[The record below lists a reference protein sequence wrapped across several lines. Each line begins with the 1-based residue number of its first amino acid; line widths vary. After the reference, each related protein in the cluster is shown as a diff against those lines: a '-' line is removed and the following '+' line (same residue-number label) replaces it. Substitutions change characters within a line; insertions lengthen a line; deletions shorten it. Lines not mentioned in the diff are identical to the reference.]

1 MKYNAHVNMVTK
13 PYIGL
18 PTTRNPY
25 TLVDADWAT
34 TWMID
39 ETYEAHYHGTSVE
52 ISIYGEGPNCSV
64 LTNRIYTDQPTDVT
78 AALANYGF
86 TIDTTNTSK
95 TILTLTR
102 TATISHLLAILD
114 GLPQAEGTHW
124 LNTQPDLHHITLDDS
139 TTGWATNRTDDTD
152 TGVCYDT
159 STHNWQIC

>member
-1 MKYNAHVNMVTK
+1 MKYTAHVNMVTK

-18 PTTRNPY
+18 LTTRTPY

-95 TILTLTR
+95 TILTLTNH
-102 TATISHLLAILD
+102 A
-114 GLPQAEGTHW
+114 
-124 LNTQPDLHHITLDDS
+124 
-139 TTGWATNRTDDTD
+139 
-152 TGVCYDT
+152 
-159 STHNWQIC
+159 

>member
-1 MKYNAHVNMVTK
+1 MPPPGPLLPLWVAKAVNRSDTGLQVPRRGAYPRAH
-13 PYIGL
+13 P
-18 PTTRNPY
+18 
-25 TLVDADWAT
+25 
-34 TWMID
+34 
-39 ETYEAHYHGTSVE
+39 
-52 ISIYGEGPNCSV
+52 
-64 LTNRIYTDQPTDVT
+64 
-78 AALANYGF
+78 
-86 TIDTTNTSK
+86 
-95 TILTLTR
+95 

>member
-1 MKYNAHVNMVTK
+1 
-13 PYIGL
+13 
-18 PTTRNPY
+18 
-25 TLVDADWAT
+25 
-34 TWMID
+34 
-39 ETYEAHYHGTSVE
+39 
-52 ISIYGEGPNCSV
+52 SIYGEGPDCSV

-78 AALANYGF
+78 AALADYGF